1 MPADSTISSDKSGIA
16 PVLRRF
22 GRIWKPD
29 WSQNGAR
36 VALRCQVAIGFCLA
50 AGLAI
55 GSPEMGAVAAS
66 GALGAGFG
74 AFERIRGSSLLPM
87 LLGSLGMGLS
97 VFAGALFG
105 YSDFGFIALAAFA
118 GLVAGVL
125 AAMGDGM
132 WYVAL
137 QWAIA
142 ALVVGAN
149 PRSPDQ
155 AALLT
160 TLVMSGGLLQ
170 TLVIVLFRRFRP
182 IEGLA
187 PDLLSTREGR
197 RFLKMAPLV
206 RPFLARLADDSGRVW
221 KEAAR
226 IAFALALA
234 ALAARMFGLPHA
246 YWAPM
251 TALLVLKSDLH
262 LTVARGVARM
272 SGTLVGMALV
282 STISI
287 VLHPAPVVLCLMG
300 VLFAWLCFTLLK
312 VNYAMYS
319 VCITAFVVSQLELG
333 GLTGYEVAKERALG
347 TLLGVSGA
355 LLAQLL
361 PHAMRHVKQDTAA
374 D

>member
-1 MPADSTISSDKSGIA
+1 MPNDPAIPSGKPGLA
-16 PVLRRF
+16 GVLRRF

-55 GSPEMGAVAAS
+55 GSPAMGAVAAS

-87 LLGSLGMGLS
+87 LVGSLGMGLS

-105 YSDFGFIALAAFA
+105 YSDIGFITLAAFA
-118 GLVAGVL
+118 GLVCGLL

-142 ALVVGAN
+142 MMVVGAN
-149 PRSPDQ
+149 PRSSDES
-155 AALLT
+155 ALLT
-160 TLVMSGGLLQ
+160 TLVMSGGLIQ

-206 RPFLARLADDSGRVW
+206 RPFFARLAADSGRVW

-234 ALAARMFGLPHA
+234 AAAARLVGLPHA

-262 LTVARGVARM
+262 LTVSRGVARM
-272 SGTLVGMALV
+272 TGTLVGMALV
-282 STISI
+282 STIS
-287 VLHPAPVVLCLMG
+287 VQLHPAPVVLCLMG
-300 VLFAWLCFTLLK
+300 VLFAWLCFTLIK

-347 TLLGVSGA
+347 TLFGVSCA

-361 PHAMRHVKQDTAA
+361 PHAVRRVKPDTAG